1 MAVVRYD
8 QDKLLNRDNG
18 NFVKTNASKPL
29 LETWKHPIEI
39 WRDFVLSDG
48 FVLYFD

>member
-18 NFVKTNASKPL
+18 NFVKTN
-29 LETWKHPIEI
+29 ETWKHSIEI